1 MIRRPPRSTR
11 TDTLFPYT
19 TLFRSLMM
27 KEMTDACDGVREG
40 DRGQRKW
47 PAAHRRDD
55 RDVRGDGGVQR
66 GVGEGRRY
74 DRRRRD
80 ETLVGGQKDRLRRRE
95 PDGDGRPL
103 CRGARRGR
111 GLLGGGGPGKGQR
124 GRQDR

>member
-1 MIRRPPRSTR
+1 
-11 TDTLFPYT
+11 
-19 TLFRSLMM
+19 MM

-74 DRRRRD
+74 DRRRRA

-95 PDGDGRPL
+95 PDGDRRPL
-103 CRGARRGR
+103 CRSEEHTSELQS
-111 GLLGGGGPGKGQR
+111 LLRISSAAFCLKTKIHKCTPALTSQ
-124 GRQDR
+124 